1 MAKSED
7 KLSCVFERKIHFV
20 VALYISILY
29 IFSYLTL
36 LEYEPSSDEK
46 SDARCI
52 RDAGFLSL
60 TATYLYGAQ
69 IVLDVLAIFVLYAHV
84 LGTQFL
90 HPIER
95 ILVCISM
102 SNDVF
107 IGIYSRFFMSI
118 FMRLNPLVPTLIAG
132 SIVTPFIF
140 ILYKDAK
147 RFTLLVGPLEFDVA
161 TCFLMCSTEIV
172 FFFAFVYFSIQWHWC
187 LFMSVCISC
196 AVSLLT
202 NTRKQHGV
210 GSRHLD
216 MCTISHAGY
225 LLVHNMSAFYISKC
239 FVDNC
244 ITVSDIFGV
253 LSTNLFFFAYI
264 CTYSRWQVSLAMPS
278 YNAVTP

>member
-1 MAKSED
+1 M
-7 KLSCVFERKIHFV
+7 LC
-20 VALYISILY
+20 
-29 IFSYLTL
+29 IFSHYIPFDLKPISP
-36 LEYEPSSDEK
+36 ENAD
-46 SDARCI
+46 DWCI

-60 TATYLYGAQ
+60 IATYMYGAQ
-69 IVLDVLAIFVLYAHV
+69 IVFDILAIFVLYAHI

-95 ILVCISM
+95 ILVCLSM

-107 IGIYSRFFMSI
+107 IGIYSRFFMSTFI
-118 FMRLNPLVPTLIAG
+118 RLNTIVPSLIAG

-147 RFTLLVGPLEFDVA
+147 RLTLLVKPLEFDVA
-161 TCFLMCSTEIV
+161 TCFLTCSAEVV
-172 FFFAFVYFSIQWHWC
+172 FFFTLLFFSMQWHWF
-187 LFMSVCISC
+187 LAMSFCISC
-196 AVSLLT
+196 VMALRS
-202 NTRKQHGV
+202 NTRTAHGV
-210 GSRHLD
+210 GSRHFD
-216 MCTISHAGY
+216 MCAISHAGY

-264 CTYSRWQVSLAMPS
+264 CTYSKWQVSLAMPS
-278 YNAVTP
+278 YNAVVTP